1 MCIRDRHNILPD
13 FQNKALTRIQQMYT
27 LSNTP
32 EPDDDYVSEVNQIM
46 VDNFIKTMAD
56 VALSI
61 ANRKASIKQEID

>member
-1 MCIRDRHNILPD
+1 MEQYNILPE

-32 EPDDDYVSEVNQIM
+32 EPDDDKVSEVDQIM
-46 VDNFIKTMAD
+46 VDNFIKTISE

-61 ANRKASIKQEID
+61 ANRKNALKQEPD

>member
-1 MCIRDRHNILPD
+1 MEQHNILPE

-32 EPDDDYVSEVNQIM
+32 EPDDDINSEVNQIM
-46 VDNFIKTMAD
+46 VYNFINTMAE

-61 ANRKASIKQEID
+61 ANRKNALKQEFD